1 MLKFYIVCNFKI
13 HKENPETVAVS
24 GFFEVLDEKQIIS
37 WSAGLLSEKCT
48 QACKPWNSVRFVAR
62 KIELKPRI

>member
-1 MLKFYIVCNFKI
+1 MGFYLKMRNRTIFAKMSK
-13 HKENPETVAVS
+13 KEAPDWEP
-24 GFFEVLDEKQIIS
+24 LEKNRITIS
-37 WSAGLLSEKCT
+37 AWSAGLLSEKCT